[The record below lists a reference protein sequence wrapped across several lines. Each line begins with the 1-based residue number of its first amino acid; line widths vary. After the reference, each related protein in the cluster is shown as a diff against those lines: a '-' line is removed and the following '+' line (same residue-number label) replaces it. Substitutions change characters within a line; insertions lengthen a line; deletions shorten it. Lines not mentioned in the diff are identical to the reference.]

1 MNAPKSEIETLIGR
15 IIAGELSPK
24 EGWKIVK
31 LQKDWYVKMHSEQ
44 SWHQYIG
51 DKFEDMAYKL
61 ISNRIGELKQQQ
73 IIPDTIEVLK
83 QEQIKKNEIVYRK
96 IVVKYNDYL
105 LLPDVDMC
113 FIDQDFVNRWN
124 TSIIG
129 IASCK
134 TSLRERIAQSC
145 YWKLKFLS
153 SDVTKHIKVY
163 LVTADH
169 DGDYAISNRR
179 EKYNGKSRN
188 RIISE
193 YELDGIFILRDDF
206 KAEWESKKVKN
217 YEKLFDELTKIFRKY

>member
-1 MNAPKSEIETLIGR
+1 MNAPHSEIATLIGR